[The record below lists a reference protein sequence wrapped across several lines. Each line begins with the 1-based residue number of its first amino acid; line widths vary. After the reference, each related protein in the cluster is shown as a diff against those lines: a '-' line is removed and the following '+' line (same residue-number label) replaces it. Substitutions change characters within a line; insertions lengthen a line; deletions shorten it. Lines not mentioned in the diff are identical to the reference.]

1 MKRKIELLAPGGD
14 LDSIKA
20 AIAAGAD
27 AIYCGL
33 INFNA
38 RNRATNINFEDLN
51 GILNLAHVHNCKVFL
66 TLNIIIVGSEIP
78 ELIKLL
84 NKLINTRIDG
94 VIIQDLGVFYLLSR
108 YFKGLEIHAST
119 QLNTHNEGQVKFLSK
134 LTAHRVNLAREL
146 NIDEIKSLTLVGQK
160 KNILTEVFVHGSY
173 CISFS
178 GICYLSSVHGGRS
191 GNRGR
196 CSQPCRDRY
205 LTTPEGKNFPLNIK
219 DNSAYFDLEKLSNAG
234 VASIKIEGRI
244 KKFDYVYTVVN
255 CWKKQL
261 QNFYEQ
267 NRLNNDDRDFYKV
280 FNRGFSDGYLTGNV
294 DKNMFIDNPRDNS
307 IKQFSGITDGSSN
320 KKLLAEKIEYYE
332 EKARISTH
340 VKNKIKNLSIDKI
353 PLTISISGK
362 IDAPLTICVKTP
374 ATSFV
379 VVSKTN
385 LAKAGG
391 VPSPEAHLS
400 SSCGVTPL
408 NLTKAGGVSSQEEQD
423 SGKQTGESITTP
435 THGKNINHKS
445 NTALNYNIL
454 LKRFSALNNSEHYIK
469 EIELK
474 GLEKGLFI
482 SFKSLNLIK
491 KRIVFILNGSKNS
504 IVPVEVPFLEKQS
517 VLIPQ
522 PSLGVLISSPEDLYL
537 CNESDADIF
546 FQLPNGFKNE
556 DAGLRDLFLT
566 NKTLVPWFPSVLM
579 GAHYAH
585 AVKFLEQV
593 QPGRIVTENTGIAY
607 EAHKKGIPWIA
618 GPCLNMVNSFG
629 LRCLKEE
636 FNCSGAFISN
646 EISRQQIKKIIPPGD
661 FNLYYSIY
669 HPILLLTSR
678 QCLLH
683 QVIGCEKDRMDEQ
696 CIQKCNKNAS
706 ITNLRDI
713 PLFIKKTKGNYHC
726 IYNDKNYLNTDIITD
741 FPNFFSGFS
750 IDLRN
755 IKTNTTIGMDKTR
768 IIRLF
773 KDLLEGNPDSES
785 ELKQMIRPTT
795 HIQYTKGI

>member
-33 INFNA
+33 IHFNA

-51 GILNLAHVHNCKVFL
+51 GILNLAHGHNCKVFL

-78 ELIKLL
+78 ELFKLL

-94 VIIQDLGVFYLLSR
+94 VIIQDLGLFYLLSR
-108 YFKGLEIHAST
+108 YFKDLEIHAST
-119 QLNTHNEGQVKFLSK
+119 QLNTHNEGQIKFLSQ
-134 LTAHRVNLAREL
+134 LRAHRVNLAREL
-146 NIDEIKSLTLVGQK
+146 NIDEIKSLTRVGQK
-160 KNILTEVFVHGSY
+160 NNILTEVFVHGSY

-205 LTTPEGKNFPLNIK
+205 LTTPEGKKFPLNLK
-219 DNSAYFDLEKLSNAG
+219 DNSAYFDLKKLSDAG

-261 QNFYEQ
+261 QGFYDQ
-267 NRLNNDDRDFYKV
+267 NRLINDDSDFYKV

-320 KKLLAEKIEYYE
+320 QKLLAEKIEYYE
-332 EKARISTH
+332 EKARISTQ
-340 VKNKIKNLSIDKI
+340 VKNKIKKLSIDRI
-353 PLTISISGK
+353 LLTIRISGK
-362 IDAPLTICVKTP
+362 ANAPLTICVTTP
-374 ATSFV
+374 DTSFV
-379 VVSKTN
+379 VISATN
-385 LAKAGG
+385 LAKAGD
-391 VPSPEAHLS
+391 
-400 SSCGVTPL
+400 
-408 NLTKAGGVSSQEEQD
+408 VSSQEEQG
-423 SGKQTGESITTP
+423 SGKQTGESSTIS

-469 EIELK
+469 QIELK
-474 GLEKGLFI
+474 ELEKGLFI

-491 KRIVFILNGSKNS
+491 KRIVFLLNGSKET
-504 IVPVEVPFLEKQS
+504 IAPVEVPFLEKQS
-517 VLIPQ
+517 VMIPQ
-522 PSLGVLISSPEDLYL
+522 PSLGVLISSPEELYL

-556 DAGLRDLFLT
+556 DAGLRELFLT
-566 NKTLVPWFPSVLM
+566 NKTLVPWFPSVLR
-579 GAHYAH
+579 GTHYAH
-585 AVKFLEQV
+585 AVKFLEQI
-593 QPGRIVTENTGIAY
+593 QPGRIVTDNTGIAY

-629 LRCLKEE
+629 LLCLKEK
-636 FNCSGAFISN
+636 FNCYGAFISN
-646 EISRQQIKKIIPPGD
+646 EISRQQIKKIIPPGE
-661 FNLYYSIY
+661 FKLYYSIY
-669 HPILLLTSR
+669 HPILLLTSG

-683 QVIGCEKDRMDEQ
+683 QVIGCTKNKMDED
-696 CIQKCNKNAS
+696 CIQKCNKYAS
-706 ITNLRDI
+706 IINLKDV
-713 PLFIKKTKGNYHC
+713 PLFIEKTKGNYHC

-755 IKTNTTIGMDKTR
+755 IKTNTTMGMDKTR

-773 KDLLEGNPDSES
+773 KDLLEGKPDSTTK
-785 ELKQMIRPTT
+785 LKQMIYPTT
-795 HIQYTKGI
+795 NTQYTKGI